1 MYFNYTGEG
10 RALQEGF
17 SRVHG
22 PGGGCVEVFLFA
34 IDVSS

>member
-1 MYFNYTGEG
+1 MYFNYTGEKG
-10 RALQEGF
+10 RLQERF

-22 PGGGCVEVFLFA
+22 PKGGCVEVFFFA